1 LDPEVRCSRCG
12 TQLTDAP
19 NFCPDCGAPVHRD
32 DSHETMATPT
42 VAAALPEVPATDA
55 VRAAPGHIDALVVV
69 RGATAGETLELA
81 GEVTTVGRQKG
92 NDLVLDDV
100 TVSRHH
106 ALFTI
111 TASGRVT
118 VRDLNS
124 LNGTYVNGSRVEEVT
139 LRTFDEVQIGKF
151 KLTFVAAA
159 DR

>member
-1 LDPEVRCSRCG
+1 
-12 TQLTDAP
+12 
-19 NFCPDCGAPVHRD
+19 VHRD

-42 VAAALPEVPATDA
+42 IAAALPEVAARDA
-55 VRAAPGHIDALVVV
+55 VRTAPGTVDALVVV

>member
-1 LDPEVRCSRCG
+1 MQCSRCG
-12 TQLTDAP
+12 TQLTDSP

-42 VAAALPEVPATDA
+42 VAGSLPEVPATDA
-55 VRAAPGHIDALVVV
+55 VRAAPGHVDALVVV

-81 GEVTTVGRQKG
+81 GEVTSVGRQKDNG
-92 NDLVLDDV
+92 LVLDDV

-106 ALFTI
+106 ALFTT

>member
-1 LDPEVRCSRCG
+1 
-12 TQLTDAP
+12 TQLTDSP

-42 VAAALPEVPATDA
+42 IAAALPEVTAAAT
-55 VRAAPGHIDALVVV
+55 VHAAPGHVDALVVV

-81 GEVTTVGRQKG
+81 GEVTSVGRQKD

-106 ALFTI
+106 ALFTT

>member
-1 LDPEVRCSRCG
+1 
-12 TQLTDAP
+12 
-19 NFCPDCGAPVHRD
+19 
-32 DSHETMATPT
+32 MATPK
-42 VAAALPEVPATDA
+42 VAATLPEVPTEA
-55 VRAAPGHIDALVVV
+55 VGAAPGTTDALVVV
-69 RGATAGETLELA
+69 RGPRVGETYELDA
-81 GEVTTVGRQKG
+81 EVTSVGRQAG
-92 NDLVLDDV
+92 NDVVLDDV

-106 ALFTI
+106 ALFTT

-124 LNGTYVNGSRVEEVT
+124 LNGTYVNGSRVEEVA

>member
-1 LDPEVRCSRCG
+1 
-12 TQLTDAP
+12 
-19 NFCPDCGAPVHRD
+19 
-32 DSHETMATPT
+32 MATPT
-42 VAAALPEVPATDA
+42 VAATLPEVPAHEA
-55 VRAAPGHIDALVVV
+55 VGATPGTTDALVVV
-69 RGATAGETLELA
+69 RGPRVGEIYELDS
-81 GEVTTVGRQKG
+81 EVTSVGRQAG
-92 NDLVLDDV
+92 NDVVLDDV

-106 ALFTI
+106 ALFTT

-124 LNGTYVNGSRVEEVT
+124 LNGTYVNGSRVEEVA

>member
-1 LDPEVRCSRCG
+1 VR
-12 TQLTDAP
+12 
-19 NFCPDCGAPVHRD
+19 V
-32 DSHETMATPT
+32 
-42 VAAALPEVPATDA
+42 
-55 VRAAPGHIDALVVV
+55 APGSVDALVVV
-69 RGATAGETLELA
+69 RGATAGEVLELL

-106 ALFTI
+106 ALFTR

-124 LNGTYVNGSRVEEVT
+124 LNGTYVNGTRVEEVT
-139 LRTFDEVQIGKF
+139 LRTYDEVQIGKF

>member
-1 LDPEVRCSRCG
+1 MQCSRCG
-12 TQLTDAP
+12 TQLDDNP
-19 NFCPDCGAPVHRD
+19 NFCPQCGAPTHRD

-42 VAAALPEVPATDA
+42 VDAVLPETSGRGSVK
-55 VRAAPGHIDALVVV
+55 AAPGTLDALVVV
-69 RGATAGETLELA
+69 RGPNVGETLELA
-81 GEVTTVGRQKG
+81 SEVTSVGRQAG
-92 NDLVLDDV
+92 NNVVLDDV

-106 ALFTI
+106 ALFTS

-151 KLTFVAAA
+151 KLTFVSAA

>member
-1 LDPEVRCSRCG
+1 MRCSRCG
-12 TQLTDAP
+12 AQLNDTP
-19 NFCPDCGAPVHRD
+19 NFCEVCGAPVHRD

-42 VAAALPEVPATDA
+42 VEAALHELPEVPAHDA
-55 VRAAPGHIDALVVV
+55 LRAVPGTVDALVVV

-106 ALFTI
+106 ALFTV

-151 KLTFVAAA
+151 VLTFVAAA

>member
-1 LDPEVRCSRCG
+1 
-12 TQLTDAP
+12 
-19 NFCPDCGAPVHRD
+19 
-32 DSHETMATPT
+32 M
-42 VAAALPEVPATDA
+42 
-55 VRAAPGHIDALVVV
+55 
-69 RGATAGETLELA
+69 
-81 GEVTTVGRQKG
+81 TTVGRQKG

>member
-1 LDPEVRCSRCG
+1 
-12 TQLTDAP
+12 
-19 NFCPDCGAPVHRD
+19 
-32 DSHETMATPT
+32 MATPT
-42 VAAALPEVPATDA
+42 IAAALPEVAAHDA
-55 VRAAPGHIDALVVV
+55 VQAGPGTVDALVVV
-69 RGATAGETLELA
+69 RGATAGETLELV

-92 NDLVLDDV
+92 NDVVLDDV

>member
-1 LDPEVRCSRCG
+1 VRCSRCG
-12 TQLTDAP
+12 SQLDGTP

-32 DSHETMATPT
+32 DSHETMATPS
-42 VAAALPEVPATDA
+42 VAALLPEVESHEA
-55 VRAAPGHIDALVVV
+55 VDAAPRTVDALVVV
-69 RGATAGETLELA
+69 RGPRVGETYELGA
-81 GEVTTVGRQKG
+81 EVTSVGRQAG
-92 NDLVLDDV
+92 NDVVLDDV

-106 ALFTI
+106 ALFTT

-139 LRTFDEVQIGKF
+139 LRALDEVQIGKF
-151 KLTFVAAA
+151 KLTFSAAA

>member
-1 LDPEVRCSRCG
+1 
-12 TQLTDAP
+12 
-19 NFCPDCGAPVHRD
+19 
-32 DSHETMATPT
+32 MATPT
-42 VAAALPEVPATDA
+42 IAAALPEVPASDT
-55 VRAAPGHIDALVVV
+55 VRAAPGHVDALVVV
-69 RGATAGETLELA
+69 RGATAGETLELSA
-81 GEVTTVGRQKG
+81 EVTTVGRQKG

-106 ALFTI
+106 ALFTV

>member
-1 LDPEVRCSRCG
+1 MRCSRCG
-12 TQLTDAP
+12 TQLTDTP
-19 NFCPDCGAPVHRD
+19 NFCPECGAPVHRD

-42 VAAALPEVPATDA
+42 FAAALPEMHARDA
-55 VRAAPGHIDALVVV
+55 VKAGPGTLDALVVV
-69 RGATAGETLELA
+69 RGPRIGETYEFST
-81 GEVTTVGRQKG
+81 EVTSVGRQAG
-92 NDLVLDDV
+92 NDIVFDDV

-106 ALFTI
+106 ALFTT

-124 LNGTYVNGSRVEEVT
+124 LNGTYVNGSRVEELT

-151 KLTFVAAA
+151 KLSFVSAA

>member
-1 LDPEVRCSRCG
+1 
-12 TQLTDAP
+12 
-19 NFCPDCGAPVHRD
+19 VHRD

-42 VAAALPEVPATDA
+42 VAAALPEVVPAADT
-55 VRAAPGHIDALVVV
+55 VRAAPGHVDALVVV

>member
-1 LDPEVRCSRCG
+1 VRCSRCG
-12 TQLTDAP
+12 TQLTDTP
-19 NFCPDCGAPVHRD
+19 NFCPSCGAPVHRD
-32 DSHETMATPT
+32 DSHETMATPR
-42 VAAALPEVPATDA
+42 VDREHLEATTSA
-55 VRAAPGHIDALVVV
+55 TVRAAPGTVDALVVV
-69 RGATAGETLELA
+69 HGSSAEETLELL

-92 NDLVLDDV
+92 NDIVLDDV

-106 ALFTI
+106 LLFTV

-151 KLTFVAAA
+151 KLIFVAAA

>member
-1 LDPEVRCSRCG
+1 MQCSRCG
-12 TQLTDAP
+12 TQLTDSP

-42 VAAALPEVPATDA
+42 VAGSLPEVSATDA
-55 VRAAPGHIDALVVV
+55 VRAAPGHVDALVVV

-81 GEVTTVGRQKG
+81 GEVTAVGRQKD

-106 ALFTI
+106 ALFTT

>member
-1 LDPEVRCSRCG
+1 MRCSRCG
-12 TQLTDAP
+12 TQLIDTP
-19 NFCPDCGAPVHRD
+19 NFCAECGAPVHRD

-42 VAAALPEVPATDA
+42 IDA
-55 VRAAPGHIDALVVV
+55 VFPEMHARDAVKAGPGTLDALVVV
-69 RGATAGETLELA
+69 RGPRVGETYEFST
-81 GEVTTVGRQKG
+81 EVTSVGRQAG
-92 NDLVLDDV
+92 NDIVLDDV

-106 ALFTI
+106 ALFTT

-124 LNGTYVNGSRVEEVT
+124 LNGTYVNGSRVEELT

-151 KLTFVAAA
+151 KLSFVSAA

>member
-1 LDPEVRCSRCG
+1 MRCSRCG
-12 TQLTDAP
+12 TQLDGSP
-19 NFCPDCGAPVHRD
+19 NFCSACGAPVHRD

-42 VAAALPEVPATDA
+42 IAAPLPEVPAQVA
-55 VRAAPGHIDALVVV
+55 VEHAAGGVDALVVV
-69 RGATAGETLELA
+69 RGPLVGETYELR
-81 GEVTTVGRQKG
+81 GEVTSVGRQAG
-92 NDLVLDDV
+92 NDVVLDDV

-106 ALFTI
+106 ALFTT

-139 LRTFDEVQIGKF
+139 LRTYDEVQIGKF
-151 KLTFVAAA
+151 KFTFVAAA

>member
-1 LDPEVRCSRCG
+1 VRCSRCG
-12 TQLTDAP
+12 TQLTDVP

-42 VAAALPEVPATDA
+42 IAAALPEVAARDA
-55 VRAAPGHIDALVVV
+55 VRTAPGTVDALVVV

-139 LRTFDEVQIGKF
+139 LRTYDEVQIGKF

>member
-1 LDPEVRCSRCG
+1 MRCARCG
-12 TQLTDAP
+12 SQLTDAP
-19 NFCPDCGAPVHRD
+19 NFCPECGAPIHRD

-42 VAAALPEVPATDA
+42 VAASLPEVTIGDV
-55 VRAAPGHIDALVVV
+55 VRVAPGSVDALVVG
-69 RGATAGETLELA
+69 RGATAGEVLELL

-106 ALFTI
+106 ALFTR

-124 LNGTYVNGSRVEEVT
+124 LNGTYVNGTRVEEVT
-139 LRTFDEVQIGKF
+139 LRTYDEVQIGKF

>member
-1 LDPEVRCSRCG
+1 VRCSRCG
-12 TQLTDAP
+12 TQLDGSP
-19 NFCPDCGAPVHRD
+19 NFCSACGAPVHRD
-32 DSHETMATPT
+32 ESHETMATPT
-42 VAAALPEVPATDA
+42 VDAALPEVSPDEA
-55 VRAAPGHIDALVVV
+55 VGAAPGTVDALVVR
-69 RGATAGETLELA
+69 RGPRVGETFELA
-81 GEVTTVGRQKG
+81 QEVTSVGRQAG
-92 NDLVLDDV
+92 NDVVLDDV

-106 ALFTI
+106 ALFTT

-139 LRTFDEVQIGKF
+139 LRTHDEVQIGKF

>member
-1 LDPEVRCSRCG
+1 LDPDVRCSRCG
-12 TQLTDAP
+12 TQLTDTP
-19 NFCPDCGAPVHRD
+19 NFCPVCGAPAHRD

-42 VAAALPEVPATDA
+42 IEAPLPEVPATDPVHA
-55 VRAAPGHIDALVVV
+55 GPGHADTLVVV
-69 RGATAGETLELA
+69 RGATAGETLELTD
-81 GEVTTVGRQKG
+81 EVTTV
-92 NDLVLDDV
+92 V

-151 KLTFVAAA
+151 KLTYVAAA